1 MKAMIGRMH
10 PSMGKPCMQ
19 VEAEKPMD
27 SKMSAFLIFY
37 ECEIQNITLNVCLF
51 WRFGLFNEVV
61 DSRQAILPRG
71 ASSQYSSSVTPHISQ
86 WELEYQRMEEEL
98 RRMTIEL
105 PRTRQESGA
114 DKGYLVAYNAQ
125 MQAVVSVRNNIIK
138 HLNRIYLYIS

>member
-1 MKAMIGRMH
+1 
-10 PSMGKPCMQ
+10 
-19 VEAEKPMD
+19 
-27 SKMSAFLIFY
+27 
-37 ECEIQNITLNVCLF
+37 
-51 WRFGLFNEVV
+51 
-61 DSRQAILPRG
+61 
-71 ASSQYSSSVTPHISQ
+71 
-86 WELEYQRMEEEL
+86 MEEEL